1 MAASAIHIKGLTKT
15 FGHHRAIEDVSFTVK
30 KGEIFGFLGPNGAGK
45 TTTIRCLMN
54 FLAPDSGEIRILDQ
68 DAQHDSVAVKDTV
81 GYIASD
87 YHLVDRW
94 TAREHIDYIK
104 KLRGGAGNYQ
114 GLVEQFSLDL
124 DRRVK
129 VLSTGNRQKLNII
142 LGLIGSPK
150 VLVLDEPTQGLDPL
164 FQNEVYRV
172 LEDFRAAGGT
182 VFISSHN
189 LAEVQR
195 ICERVAIIRQGKLV
209 AVESLESLREKTQHV
224 VTVRTTKPI
233 PKTALANEQITVR
246 HQAKN
251 EVTFLVQ
258 GDLNPIVKLLS
269 QYRIIDLEISH
280 ASLEE
285 IFLEM
290 YS

>member
-1 MAASAIHIKGLTKT
+1 VTNTIEIGGISKS
-15 FGHHRAIEDVSFTVK
+15 FGSHKAIENVTFQVK

-54 FLAPDSGEIRILDQ
+54 FITPDTGKIKVLGQ
-68 DAQHDSVAVKDTV
+68 DAQASSVAVKNMI
-81 GYIASD
+81 GYVASD
-87 YHLVDRW
+87 HHLVEKW
-94 TAREHIDYIK
+94 TAREHIDYIMH
-104 KLRGGAGNYQ
+104 LRGAGGDYR
-114 GLVEQFSLDL
+114 GLLKQFSLDL

-129 VLSTGNRQKLNII
+129 VLSTGNRQKLNLI
-142 LGLIGSPK
+142 LGLIGEPK

-172 LEDFRAAGGT
+172 LEDFRESGGT

-195 ICERVAIIRQGKLV
+195 ICQRVAIINQGRLV
-209 AVESLESLREKTQHV
+209 AVENLESLRQKAQYV
-224 VTVRTTKPI
+224 VRVRSAKPL
-233 PKTALANEQITVR
+233 PKSVLQSEQITIR
-246 HQAKN
+246 SQAKH
-251 EVTFLVQ
+251 EVTFLVR
-258 GDLNPIVKLLS
+258 GDLNSVVKMLAKHKLS
-269 QYRIIDLEISH
+269 DLEITH

-285 IFLEM
+285 VFLEM

>member
-1 MAASAIHIKGLTKT
+1 MATQAIEISGLTKK
-15 FGHHRAIEDVSFTVK
+15 FGQHTAVEDISFSVN

-54 FLAPDSGEIRILDQ
+54 FLEPNSGQIQVLGH
-68 DAQHDSVAVKDTV
+68 DAQRESVAVKREI

-87 YHLVDRW
+87 NHLVDRW
-94 TAREHIDYIK
+94 TAREHVEYVQN
-104 KLRGGAGNYQ
+104 LRGGSGDYK
-114 GLVEQFSLDL
+114 GLLEQFSLDL

-142 LGLIGSPK
+142 LGLIGTPK

-172 LEDFRAAGGT
+172 LEDFRASGGT

-195 ICERVAIIRQGKLV
+195 ICERVAIIRKGKLV
-209 AVESLESLREKTQHV
+209 AVESLESLREKTKHI
-224 VTVRTTKPI
+224 VTVRSKKTI
-233 PKTALANEQITVR
+233 PKSALANEQIDVR
-246 HQAKN
+246 SHTKN
-251 EVTFLVQ
+251 EVSFLVQ
-258 GDLNPIVKLLS
+258 GDLNPIIKMLS
-269 QYRIIDLEISH
+269 KYPLTDVEISH

-290 YS
+290 YV

>member
-1 MAASAIHIKGLTKT
+1 
-15 FGHHRAIEDVSFTVK
+15 
-30 KGEIFGFLGPNGAGK
+30 
-45 TTTIRCLMN
+45 MN
-54 FLAPDSGEIRILDQ
+54 FLTPDAGEIRVLGK
-68 DAQHDSVAVKDTV
+68 DAQHDSVAVKNII
-81 GYIASD
+81 GYVASD
-87 YHLVDRW
+87 HHLVDKW
-94 TAREHIDYIK
+94 TAREHIEYVTG
-104 KLRGGAGNYQ
+104 LREKSSNYEN
-114 GLVEQFSLDL
+114 LIEQFSLDL

-172 LEDFRAAGGT
+172 LDDFREGGGT
-182 VFISSHN
+182 VLISSHN

-195 ICERVAIIRQGKLV
+195 ICQWVAIIRQGKLV
-209 AVESLESLREKTQHV
+209 AVESLESLREKTRHV
-224 VTVRTTKPI
+224 VRVRSLKPL
-233 PKTALANEQITVR
+233 PKTALQSNQIRLRSQNNHET
-246 HQAKN
+246 
-251 EVTFLVQ
+251 TFLVQ
-258 GDLNPIVKLLS
+258 GDLNPIIRTLAKYRLS
-269 QYRIIDLEISH
+269 DLEIRH

>member
-1 MAASAIHIKGLTKT
+1 MATNAIKISGLSKS
-15 FGHHRAIEDVSFTVK
+15 FGQHMAIEDVSFSVK

-45 TTTIRCLMN
+45 TTTIRCMMN
-54 FLAPDSGEIRILDQ
+54 FLAPDAGEISVLGK
-68 DAQHDSVAVKDTV
+68 DAQRDSVAVKNKI
-81 GYIASD
+81 GYVASD

-94 TAREHIDYIK
+94 TAREHIDYIT
-104 KLRGGAGNYQ
+104 KLRGAQGNYEE
-114 GLVEQFSLDL
+114 LLRQFSLDL
-124 DRRVK
+124 DRKVK

-142 LGLIGSPK
+142 LGLIGEPR

-172 LEDFRAAGGT
+172 LDDFRAGGGT
-182 VFISSHN
+182 VFVSSHN

-195 ICERVAIIRQGKLV
+195 ICERVAIIRKGKLV
-209 AVESLESLREKTQHV
+209 AVESLESLREKTRHV
-224 VTVRTTKPI
+224 VRVRTVKPI
-233 PKTALANEQITVR
+233 PKSALTSEQITI
-246 HQAKN
+246 QSSIKN

-258 GDLNPIVKLLS
+258 GDLNPIVKMLS
-269 QYRIIDLEISH
+269 QYRVTDLEVSH

>member
-1 MAASAIHIKGLTKT
+1 MTTYAIQISDLTKS
-15 FGHHRAIEDVSFTVK
+15 FGRHIAVDGISFEVK

-54 FLAPDSGEIRILDQ
+54 FISPDKGNLRILGRDISQ
-68 DAQHDSVAVKDTV
+68 DKVAIKDKI

-87 YHLVDRW
+87 NHLVERW
-94 TAREHIDYIK
+94 TGREHIEYIA
-104 KLRGGAGNYQ
+104 KLRGKNNQAEDLLGH
-114 GLVEQFSLDL
+114 FSLDL

-142 LGLIGSPK
+142 LGLIGAPR
-150 VLVLDEPTQGLDPL
+150 VLILDEPTRGLDPL
-164 FQNEVYRV
+164 FQHELYGV
-172 LEDFRAAGGT
+172 LEDFRSSGGT
-182 VFISSHN
+182 VLISSHN

-195 ICERVAIIRQGKLV
+195 VCQRVAIIREGKLV
-209 AVESLESLREKTQHV
+209 AVESLNSLRQKTQHV
-224 VTVRTTKPI
+224 VRVRSAKPI
-233 PKTALANEQITVR
+233 PKSAISNAQITVR
-246 HQAKN
+246 AHTKN
-251 EVTFLVQ
+251 ELTFLVK
-258 GDLNPIVKLLS
+258 GDINPIIKLLS
-269 QYRIIDLEISH
+269 EYALIDLEVSH

>member
-1 MAASAIHIKGLTKT
+1 MATQAIEISGLTKK
-15 FGHHRAIEDVSFTVK
+15 FGQHTAVEDVSFSVSR
-30 KGEIFGFLGPNGAGK
+30 GEIFGFLGPNGAGK
-45 TTTIRCLMN
+45 TTTIRCLMS
-54 FLAPDSGEIRILDQ
+54 FLEPNDGQIRVLGY
-68 DAQHDSVAVKDTV
+68 DAQRESVAVKRDI

-87 YHLVDRW
+87 NHLVDRW
-94 TAREHIDYIK
+94 TAREHIEYVK
-104 KLRGGAGNYQ
+104 NLRGGAGDHEV
-114 GLVEQFSLDL
+114 LLKQFSLDL

-142 LGLIGSPK
+142 LGLIGTPK

-172 LEDFRAAGGT
+172 LEDFRAGGGT

-195 ICERVAIIRQGKLV
+195 ICERVAIIRKGKLV
-209 AVESLESLREKTQHV
+209 AVESLESLREKTKHI
-224 VTVRTTKPI
+224 VTARSKKSI
-233 PKTALANEQITVR
+233 PKSALADEQIDVR
-246 HQAKN
+246 SHTKN
-251 EVTFLVQ
+251 EVSFLVK
-258 GDLNPIVKLLS
+258 GDLNPIIKMLS
-269 QYRIIDLEISH
+269 KYPLTDVEISH

-290 YS
+290 YT

>member
-1 MAASAIHIKGLTKT
+1 MTNALEIGGISKS
-15 FGHHRAIEDVSFTVK
+15 FGSHKAIENITFQVK

-54 FLAPDSGEIRILDQ
+54 FITPDTGKIKVLGQ
-68 DAQHDSVAVKDTV
+68 DAQASSVAVKNMI
-81 GYIASD
+81 GYVASD
-87 YHLVDRW
+87 HHLVEKW
-94 TAREHIDYIK
+94 TAREHIDYIMH
-104 KLRGGAGNYQ
+104 LRGAGGDYA
-114 GLVEQFSLDL
+114 GLLKQFSLDL

-129 VLSTGNRQKLNII
+129 VLSTGNRQKLNLI
-142 LGLIGSPK
+142 LGLIGEPK

-172 LEDFRAAGGT
+172 LEDFRESGGT

-195 ICERVAIIRQGKLV
+195 ICERVAIINQGRLV
-209 AVESLESLREKTQHV
+209 AVENLESLRQKAQYV
-224 VTVRTTKPI
+224 VRVRSAKPL
-233 PKTALANEQITVR
+233 PKSVLQNDQVTIR
-246 HQAKN
+246 SQAKH
-251 EVTFLVQ
+251 EVTFLVR
-258 GDLNPIVKLLS
+258 GDLNLIVKILAKHKLS
-269 QYRIIDLEISH
+269 DLEITH

-285 IFLEM
+285 VFLEM

>member
-1 MAASAIHIKGLTKT
+1 MTNALEIGGISKS
-15 FGHHRAIEDVSFTVK
+15 FGSHKAIENITFQVK

-54 FLAPDSGEIRILDQ
+54 FITPDTGKIKVLGQ
-68 DAQHDSVAVKDTV
+68 DAQASSVAVKNMI
-81 GYIASD
+81 GYVASD
-87 YHLVDRW
+87 HHLVEKW
-94 TAREHIDYIK
+94 TAREHIDYIVH
-104 KLRGGAGNYQ
+104 LRGAGGDYA
-114 GLVEQFSLDL
+114 GLLKQFSLDL

-129 VLSTGNRQKLNII
+129 VLSTGNRQKLNLI
-142 LGLIGSPK
+142 LGLIGEPK

-172 LEDFRAAGGT
+172 LEDFRESGGT

-195 ICERVAIIRQGKLV
+195 ICERVAIINQGRLV
-209 AVESLESLREKTQHV
+209 AVENLESLRQKAQYV
-224 VTVRTTKPI
+224 VRVRSAKPL
-233 PKTALANEQITVR
+233 PKSVLQSDQITIR
-246 HQAKN
+246 SQAEH
-251 EVTFLVQ
+251 EVTFLVR
-258 GDLNPIVKLLS
+258 GDLNLVVKMLAKHKLS
-269 QYRIIDLEISH
+269 DLEIAH

-285 IFLEM
+285 VFLEM

>member
-1 MAASAIHIKGLTKT
+1 MTNTIEIGGISKS
-15 FGHHRAIEDVSFTVK
+15 FGSHKAIENVTFQVK

-54 FLAPDSGEIRILDQ
+54 FITPDTGKIKVLGQ
-68 DAQHDSVAVKDTV
+68 DAQASSVAVKSMI
-81 GYIASD
+81 GYVASD
-87 YHLVDRW
+87 HHLVEKW
-94 TAREHIDYIK
+94 TAREHIDYIMH
-104 KLRGGAGNYQ
+104 LRGAGGDYR
-114 GLVEQFSLDL
+114 GLLKQFSLDL

-129 VLSTGNRQKLNII
+129 VLSTGNRQKLNLI
-142 LGLIGSPK
+142 LGLIGEPK

-172 LEDFRAAGGT
+172 LEDFRESGGT

-195 ICERVAIIRQGKLV
+195 ICEREAIINQGRLV
-209 AVESLESLREKTQHV
+209 AVENLESLRQKAQYV
-224 VTVRTTKPI
+224 VRVRSAKPL
-233 PKTALANEQITVR
+233 PKSVLQNDQVTIR
-246 HQAKN
+246 SQAKH
-251 EVTFLVQ
+251 EVTFLVR
-258 GDLNPIVKLLS
+258 GDLNLIVKILAKHKLS
-269 QYRIIDLEISH
+269 DLEITH

-285 IFLEM
+285 VFLEM

>member
-1 MAASAIHIKGLTKT
+1 M
-15 FGHHRAIEDVSFTVK
+15 SFLEPNDGQIRV
-30 KGEIFGFLGPNGAGK
+30 LGY
-45 TTTIRCLMN
+45 
-54 FLAPDSGEIRILDQ
+54 
-68 DAQHDSVAVKDTV
+68 DAQRESVAVKRDI

-87 YHLVDRW
+87 NHLVDRW
-94 TAREHIDYIK
+94 TAREHIEYVK
-104 KLRGGAGNYQ
+104 NLRGGAGDHEA
-114 GLVEQFSLDL
+114 LLKQFSLDL

-142 LGLIGSPK
+142 LGLIGTPK

-172 LEDFRAAGGT
+172 LEDFRAGGGT

-195 ICERVAIIRQGKLV
+195 ICERVAIIRKGKLV
-209 AVESLESLREKTQHV
+209 AVESLESLREKTKHI
-224 VTVRTTKPI
+224 VTARSKKPI
-233 PKTALANEQITVR
+233 PKSALADEQIDVR
-246 HQAKN
+246 SHTKN
-251 EVTFLVQ
+251 EVSFLVK
-258 GDLNPIVKLLS
+258 GDLNPIIKMLS
-269 QYRIIDLEISH
+269 KYPLTDVEISH

-290 YS
+290 YT

>member
-1 MAASAIHIKGLTKT
+1 MTNALEIGGISKS
-15 FGHHRAIEDVSFTVK
+15 FGSHKAIENVTFQVK

-54 FLAPDSGEIRILDQ
+54 FITPDTGKIKVLGQ
-68 DAQHDSVAVKDTV
+68 DAQASSVAVKNMI
-81 GYIASD
+81 GYVASD
-87 YHLVDRW
+87 HHLVEKW
-94 TAREHIDYIK
+94 TAREHIDYIMH
-104 KLRGGAGNYQ
+104 LRGAGGDYA
-114 GLVEQFSLDL
+114 GLLKQFSLDL

-129 VLSTGNRQKLNII
+129 VLSTGNRQKLNLI
-142 LGLIGSPK
+142 LGLIGEPK

-172 LEDFRAAGGT
+172 LEDFRESGGT

-195 ICERVAIIRQGKLV
+195 ICERVAIINQGRLV
-209 AVESLESLREKTQHV
+209 AVENLESLRQKAQYV
-224 VTVRTTKPI
+224 VRVRSAKPL
-233 PKTALANEQITVR
+233 PKSVLQSDQITIR
-246 HQAKN
+246 SQAKH
-251 EVTFLVQ
+251 EVTFLVR
-258 GDLNPIVKLLS
+258 GDLNLVVKMLAKHKLS
-269 QYRIIDLEISH
+269 DLEIAH

-285 IFLEM
+285 VFLEM